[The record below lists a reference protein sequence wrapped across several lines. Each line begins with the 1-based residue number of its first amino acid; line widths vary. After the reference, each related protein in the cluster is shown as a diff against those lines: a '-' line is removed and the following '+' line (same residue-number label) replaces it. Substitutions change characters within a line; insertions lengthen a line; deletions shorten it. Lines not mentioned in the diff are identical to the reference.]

1 MSQVRVLSKALS
13 KNTYIMAQQHNE
25 HPGFYDKWFKIWS
38 SQSPEV
44 LDATAI
50 IRVMEC
56 TNGCVQY
63 GLRLESPN
71 ALSIEQTRQCMK
83 VSMGAI
89 KSKQLPLPTGEV
101 IEMPEEAIPLMD
113 EARTL
118 YQKMKTRDEAAY
130 DEFFALSTAHF
141 HVLGKK
147 IIDEKFEFLT
157 KYFEDVFTEYWI
169 ERGRDYI
176 YEASN
181 FA

>member
-1 MSQVRVLSKALS
+1 M
-13 KNTYIMAQQHNE
+13 TMQHNE

-38 SQSPEV
+38 ECSPEV
-44 LDATAI
+44 LEATAI

-63 GLRLESPN
+63 GFRLDSQH
-71 ALSIEQTRQCMK
+71 ALSIEQTRECMK

-89 KSKQLPLPTGEV
+89 KSKELPLPTGEIV
-101 IEMPEEAIPLMD
+101 YMPEEAIPLMD
-113 EARTL
+113 TARDL

-141 HVLGKK
+141 HVLGREV
-147 IIDEKFEFLT
+147 IEDKFTFLR
-157 KYFEDVFTEYWI
+157 KHFSHIFTEFWI
-169 ERGRDYI
+169 QRGEDYI
-176 YEASN
+176 YEAAN